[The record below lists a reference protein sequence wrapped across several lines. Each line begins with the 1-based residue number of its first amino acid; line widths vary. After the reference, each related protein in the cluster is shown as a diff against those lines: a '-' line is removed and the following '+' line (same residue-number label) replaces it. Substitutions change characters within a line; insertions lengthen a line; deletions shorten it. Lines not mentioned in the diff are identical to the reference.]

1 MNIGNVT
8 GVNAYRR
15 TAAATPPKVAGQ
27 KKAVDARSRDR
38 LELQF
43 TDVLTAEKEGYI
55 EVGGKRFAVS
65 EDIAAQMRSAYDE
78 MLARNEAKMAR
89 KAAEENARAARQQS
103 EALAEQGEAMSKA
116 LEIARRIG
124 KGGHVPPQD
133 EKFLMEYSQEIYM
146 AAKMQGMLAK
156 EHEKYDTLLEDE
168 EESAEEGEGVEAA
181 GDGTRATAEATLSDG
196 AVESVSVGE
205 APVEVSAE

>member
-1 MNIGNVT
+1 MNVGNVT

-15 TAAATPPKVAGQ
+15 TAAAKPPKAAGQ
-27 KKAVDARSRDR
+27 QQAAETRSRDR

-43 TDVLTAEKEGYI
+43 SDVLTAEREGYI
-55 EVGGKRFAVS
+55 EVGGRRFAVS
-65 EDIAAQMRSAYDE
+65 EDMAAQMRGAYDE
-78 MLARNEAKMAR
+78 MCARNEAKMMR

-103 EALAEQGEAMSKA
+103 EAFAEQGEAMSRA

-124 KGGHVPPQD
+124 KGGRVPPQD

-146 AAKMQGMLAK
+146 MAKMQGMLAE

-168 EESAEEGEGVEAA
+168 EDSGEDGEGAD
-181 GDGTRATAEATLSDG
+181 DGGETRATAEATLSDG